1 MKKLTRTEANFEN
14 LLEAAILLEGH
25 CRHAEHGC
33 ACRGC
38 DECEENYMAGQEEGE
53 AELTLDE
60 LINREL
66 GPEVGDRYEYEGEDP
81 YEDYYDEDQET
92 FANLSQSQGKLAN
105 AMEILR
111 VTDPAREKTLVNSAK
126 DAAKRVVQTA
136 VDTLKRP

>member
-1 MKKLTRTEANFEN
+1 MKKLTRTEVNFEN

-33 ACRGC
+33 SCRGC
-38 DECEENYMAGQEEGE
+38 DECEENYRVEQEEGE

-66 GPEVGDRYEYEGEDP
+66 GPEVSDRYEYEGENP
-81 YEDYYDEDQET
+81 YEDYDEDQET

-111 VTDPAREKTLVNSAK
+111 ITDPAREKTLVNSAK

-136 VDTLKRP
+136 VDALKRP